1 MDYSKFY
8 TPPQIANLLVRK
20 VNVPHPDTAI
30 DICCGSCNLLRAAKK
45 RWKNTTLFGV
55 DIKPHIASDLNFM
68 EMDGR
73 QYAIKHAKKYP
84 LVLANPPFDF
94 VKTNREFPLLYQG
107 VFSSYSTKRLENE
120 MLLANLLL
128 LQENGTLVII
138 LPSTFVEAESNTAI
152 RSLIGKNYYVREII
166 KLPEDTF
173 GASNINSYALIIK
186 NSSPKKKTTNSSC
199 VIFENEQFLFENKCT
214 VPQKDIQ
221 AGRWYDRYS
230 ATNEAFDIRRG
241 NVSSQMFCDK
251 GTAILH
257 TAKKSEQW
265 KPSLRYCAVSGEN
278 LVYAESGD
286 IIISRI
292 GKSAGQW
299 GIYRGEKILISDC
312 LYRIKDP
319 TGKILNRLQGH
330 EYDFPQKG
338 VATRYITIND
348 FKSWYCSLSSDVNA
362 EKSTSGE

>member
-8 TPPQIANLLVRK
+8 TPPPIASLLVRK
-20 VNVPHPDTAI
+20 VDVPYPDTVI

-45 RWKNTTLFGV
+45 RWKNAKLVGV
-55 DIKPHIASDLNFM
+55 DINMHISSDVNFTQ
-68 EMDGR
+68 MDGR
-73 QYAIKHAKKYP
+73 KFAIENAKQYP

-94 VKTNREFPLLYQG
+94 MKTSSEFPLLYQG
-107 VFSSYSTKRLENE
+107 VFSSYHTKRLENE

-138 LPSTFVEAESNTAI
+138 LPSTFVEAESNTTI
-152 RSLIGKNYYVREII
+152 RSLVGKKYYVREII
-166 KLPEDTF
+166 KLPEETF

-186 NSSPKKKTTNSSC
+186 NSSPPKKITKYSS
-199 VIFENEQFLFENKCT
+199 VILENEQFSFMNKHLI
-214 VPQKDIQ
+214 PQKDIQ
-221 AGRWYDRYS
+221 AGRWCNIYS
-230 ATNEAFDIRRG
+230 TTNETFDIRRG

-257 TAKKSEQW
+257 TAKKSEKW

-278 LVYAESGD
+278 LVYAETGD
-286 IIISRI
+286 IIVSRI

-299 GIYRGEKILISDC
+299 CIYRGGKILISDC

-319 TGKILNRLQGH
+319 TGEIFNRLQGH
-330 EYDFPQKG
+330 EYDLPQKG

-348 FKSWYCSLSSDVNA
+348 FKSWYFSL
-362 EKSTSGE
+362 

>member
-1 MDYSKFY
+1 M
-8 TPPQIANLLVRK
+8 PQ
-20 VNVPHPDTAI
+20 PDTVI

-45 RWKNTTLFGV
+45 RWKNAKLLGV
-55 DIKPHIASDLNFM
+55 DIVPHVSSDVNFT

-73 QYAIKHAKKYP
+73 QYAIKNAKKYS

-94 VKTNREFPLLYQG
+94 VKTNKEFPLLYEG
-107 VFSSYSTKRLENE
+107 VFSSYYTKRLENE

-128 LQENGTLVII
+128 LKENGTLVII

-152 RSLIGKNYYVREII
+152 RGLIGKNYYIREII

-186 NSSPKKKTTNSSC
+186 NSFPKKKTTNYSS
-199 VIFENEQFLFENKCT
+199 VVLENGQFSFVNKHT

-221 AGRWYDRYS
+221 VGRWCNHIYS
-230 ATNEAFDIRRG
+230 IATETFNIRRG

-257 TAKKSEQW
+257 TAKKNENWQ
-265 KPSLRYCAVSGEN
+265 PSLRYCVVSNEN

-286 IIISRI
+286 IIVSRI

-299 GIYRGEKILISDC
+299 CIYLGEKILISDC

-319 TGKILNRLQGH
+319 TGKILSRLQGH
-330 EYDFPQKG
+330 GYNLPQKG
-338 VATRYITIND
+338 VATRYITMND
-348 FKSWYCSLSSDVNA
+348 FKTWYCSLPSDVNA
-362 EKSTSGE
+362 EKSTSPEKT